1 MGPKKNKKIE
11 EELDEEFVE
20 IKLSDIKEQIRNN
33 QKKELKAKA
42 KDRKRKSAVLSKYEQ
57 ELNKEEELTKEDLNE
72 LIQETIVVNK
82 KPIKHKKL
90 KEFRDEDFILQVEEE
105 EETPKIVN
113 EENYLKQVA
122 LKDRYLLRNKRSN
135 FMKIF

>member
-1 MGPKKNKKIE
+1 MGPKKNKQIE

-20 IKLSDIKEQIRNN
+20 IRLSDIKEQIQNN

-90 KEFRDEDFILQVEEE
+90 KEFRDEDFILQVEDE

-113 EENYLKQVA
+113 EKNYLNQVA